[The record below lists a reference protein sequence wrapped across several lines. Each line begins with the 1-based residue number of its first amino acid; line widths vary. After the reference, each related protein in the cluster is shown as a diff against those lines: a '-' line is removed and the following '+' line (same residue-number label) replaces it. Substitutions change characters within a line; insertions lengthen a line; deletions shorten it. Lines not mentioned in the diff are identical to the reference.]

1 MKKRVLAVFLCCV
14 IVALCGCT
22 GSAGKY
28 KRIKFEKGCVE
39 CGGTNELPEDTV
51 IINDVQKDF
60 PDRLPIYKIV
70 ERSISDHDLQRIMN
84 SLEIPADLYE
94 LDHQG
99 NRVSI
104 WLDPIGDTTE
114 GFYEMEDDQA
124 LDLAGSLFEKIPF
137 MEGEYVC
144 SGIHETMH
152 QIDKE
157 GRHVVEAS
165 ASFYR
170 VLNGMRVTGEPAC
183 TLTFNGGGLARVT
196 IELYD
201 YQEKG
206 TMELVPYGDAR
217 ARMKKSDDFS
227 LSGVSGKV
235 DALKVEQVE
244 LRLINQYSRGCEIL
258 QPVYR
263 FEGTAT
269 MEDST
274 EKAFTMMIIAIP
286 EEMTYE

>member
-1 MKKRVLAVFLCCV
+1 MRKRVLAVFLCCV

-22 GSAGKY
+22 GRFGKY
-28 KRIKFEKGCVE
+28 KRIKFEKCCVE

-51 IINDVQKDF
+51 IINDVQTDF
-60 PDRLPIYKIV
+60 PARLPIYKIV
-70 ERSISDHDLQRIMN
+70 ERLISDHDLQRIID
-84 SLEIPADLYE
+84 SLDILANLYE

-124 LDLAGSLFEKIPF
+124 LDLAWSLFEKIPF

-144 SGIHETMH
+144 SGVREKMH

-157 GRHVVEAS
+157 GTHVVEAA

-170 VLNGMRVTGEPAC
+170 VLNGVRVTGEPAC
-183 TLTFNGGGLARVT
+183 TLTFNGGGLAKVE

-201 YQEKG
+201 YQKNG
-206 TMELVPYGDAR
+206 TMELVPYGDAQT
-217 ARMKKSDDFS
+217 RMKKSDDFS
-227 LSGVSGKV
+227 LSSVSGKV
-235 DALKVEQVE
+235 DALQVEQVE
-244 LRLINQYSRGCEIL
+244 LRLINQYSRGCKIL

-269 MEDST
+269 MKDST
-274 EKAFTMMIIAIP
+274 ERAFTMMIIAIP